1 MPNQAGMGQNLGRN
15 KTRGSFALNYQLER
29 KIPVILA
36 GIERYLKPWYLYL
49 KTRFWGPFKGF

>member
-29 KIPVILA
+29 KILVILA
-36 GIERYLKPWYLYL
+36 GIERYLKPWYLYV
-49 KTRFWGPFKGF
+49 KTRVLGTF